1 MKVTLPVTINGTV
14 LHGKKLG
21 RLIDMPTANIVPD
34 INVSGLSKGV
44 YYSLVWIDDKSYK
57 GITNLG
63 TKPTVKSDSEINVE
77 TFIYD
82 YEGDLYG
89 KKIAVELLEF
99 RRPEMKFDS
108 FEALSEQMH
117 KDLAAGREYIS
128 LNSTFQVV

>member
-1 MKVTLPVTINGTV
+1 MNNILPITINGTV

-34 INVSGLSKGV
+34 IDVSGYAKGV
-44 YYSLVWIDDKSYK
+44 YYSRVTVDGFSYK

-63 TKPTVKSDSEINVE
+63 TKPTVKSDSEINIE
-77 TFIYD
+77 TFLYD

-108 FEALSEQMH
+108 FEALTEQMH
-117 KDLAAGREYIS
+117 KDLEAGRNY
-128 LNSTFQVV
+128 

>member
-1 MKVTLPVTINGTV
+1 MTNSLPLTLKGTV

-21 RLIDMPTANIVPD
+21 RLIDMPTANIIPD
-34 INVSGLSKGV
+34 TDVSHLSKGV
-44 YYSLVWIDDKSYK
+44 YYSLVLIDEKSYK

-89 KKIAVELLEF
+89 KEIAVQLLEF

-108 FEALSEQMH
+108 FEALSDQMH
-117 KDLAAGREYIS
+117 KDLEAGRIY
-128 LNSTFQVV
+128 